1 MPEKRV
7 GSSRRLPTA
16 NGRRDLPRD
25 SLANGAKAKS
35 PRVPPPDGPIISLS
49 AECFYGLEEDD
60 QTDEAD
66 NGYGDLNFQPRPPRL
81 IRFLRCRCVLPDV
94 PLRRTSRVIVTL
106 KCLRRTK
113 LSSPRLSGSNNGSA
127 PGTTETIWSRFSR
140 VWPKD
145 ESDGITLAGMDDM
158 DPSSVTKFDQTNAV
172 DFTLPIPHDLPQSI
186 DYNGSSI
193 TYTIQVHANLR
204 TSVRDTSETP
214 LYSQELPI
222 EIPPP
227 ESAFTPSRLP
237 KRITNGSMGQSQDH
251 YGILITPDI
260 SLHVSVPREIN
271 YSRFLNSV
279 FRIHIKL
286 MPHPPEAKL
295 PGIRKLSWTLLQT
308 TNLAHGATQ
317 GTDVPESS
325 SSKKPPAGLT
335 NTTLVSGDVQLAST
349 SSLAGDDK
357 TGMGSRKDQYLYIA
371 LPENSTDLL
380 PEYEDNKFIEV
391 LHTLDIDLYPAAP
404 LPSDGLAAN
413 GIGGDSS
420 PNGVGGVGSRVKDSM
435 FGKIRTFGKGLVKPR
450 IGRPGSASSSPTLGS
465 GNGGSTFGGAVG
477 SGKKVVYKAS
487 IPIRIT
493 FDANEIG
500 RRPQAMASSTPD
512 MDNQHATT
520 IPIAIA
526 SGIDGHGRLA
536 IESR

>member
-1 MPEKRV
+1 MADKRTR
-7 GSSRRLPTA
+7 SSRLPFAA
-16 NGRRDLPRD
+16 NGRKESP
-25 SLANGAKAKS
+25 SMSSTPKHKS
-35 PRVPPPDGPIISLS
+35 PRLPQPDAGVISLS
-49 AECFYGLEEDD
+49 ADCFYGLEEEDP
-60 QTDEAD
+60 DEVEDSYA
-66 NGYGDLNFQPRPPRL
+66 DLNFQPRPPRL

-113 LSSPRLSGSNNGSA
+113 LMSPRLGGSSNGGA
-127 PGTTETIWSRFSR
+127 PGVETIWSRFSR

-145 ESDGITLAGMDDM
+145 DSDGVMVAGAEELE
-158 DPSSVTKFDQTNAV
+158 PGSITKFDQTNVV

-186 DYNGSSI
+186 DFAGSSI

-204 TSVRDTSETP
+204 TSVRDSSETP

-222 EIPPP
+222 DIPPP

-308 TNLAHGATQ
+308 TNLAHGARPGADQ
-317 GTDVPESS
+317 TDSSTKKVP
-325 SSKKPPAGLT
+325 GIT
-335 NTTLVSGDVQLAST
+335 NTTLVSGDVQLSST

-391 LHTLDIDLYPAAP
+391 LHTLDIDLFPAAP
-404 LPSDGLAAN
+404 ATDGSQLD
-413 GIGGDSS
+413 GDAQA
-420 PNGVGGVGSRVKDSM
+420 PRGARKDGVL
-435 FGKIRTFGKGLVKPR
+435 GKIRTFGKGLVKPR
-450 IGRPGSASSSPTLGS
+450 SERNGSVGSPTL
-465 GNGGSTFGGAVG
+465 GGSTFGGAIG
-477 SGKKVVYKAS
+477 SGRKVVYKAS

-500 RRPQAMASSTPD
+500 RRPQTHASSRQIDDQPD
-512 MDNQHATT
+512 T

-526 SGIDGHGRLA
+526 GLGIDAARPNGRLA